1 MMTSFWS
8 SFFPSGSKSSEEVK
22 LRTELGMGTPAAMMD
37 IYIERAIRDH
47 ISYNKS
53 GHICSSSA
61 AYNNNSSPYQ
71 ACFSFL
77 KNSSPLDIIH

>member
-1 MMTSFWS
+1 
-8 SFFPSGSKSSEEVK
+8 

-37 IYIERAIRDH
+37 IYIEKAIRDH

-71 ACFSFL
+71 ACFFFS
-77 KNSSPLDIIH
+77 